1 MSRVDADEAKVPESV
16 RAGNFYDRG
25 LAVRAWGLSMF
36 LCGIAVRAARSY
48 STCASR
54 TTADKCTAA
63 RAVGKEPL
71 VRRRHGISRAEE
83 VVATT
88 RRATLPTALACAHRR
103 RR

>member
-1 MSRVDADEAKVPESV
+1 MSRVDADWAKVPESV

-25 LAVRAWGLSMF
+25 FAVRAWGLSMF
-36 LCGIAVRAARSY
+36 LCGIAARAARSY
-48 STCASR
+48 STCARR

-71 VRRRHGISRAEE
+71 VRRKHGIRRAEK

-88 RRATLPTALACAHRR
+88 RPAMLRTALACAHRR
-103 RR
+103 HR